1 MRPSVL
7 DLFPVMGCKAR
18 AITLGLRLLL
28 SDRPREA
35 RPPFASPRLLRLL
48 SPSWDPVP
56 LGAGRARPS
65 FAVFCPVLGQ
75 KSGYGHFVSFVL
87 LLFLMKGRKGAHNA
101 LLLKVLALIKR
112 HLILLSVALKY
123 PFFTLPEESSSL

>member
-1 MRPSVL
+1 
-7 DLFPVMGCKAR
+7 MGCKAR
-18 AITLGLRLLL
+18 AITLVLRLLL

-35 RPPFASPRLLRLL
+35 RPPFAGLRLRLL

-56 LGAGRARPS
+56 PGAGRARPS

-75 KSGYGHFVSFVL
+75 KSGYGHFVSFVF
-87 LLFLMKGRKGAHNA
+87 LLFLIKGRKGAHNA

-123 PFFTLPEESSSL
+123 PFFTLPEDSSFL